1 MLAHSQN
8 EREGNSMDTNTTQA
22 DGFVLDDGANAHSM
36 RVNNLHGVRYIEM
49 FLAAKDPKTGDLVA
63 ACYNSMLNPT
73 GIPASRDTAPQAA
86 VAGLDFEKITKDFGL
101 LGASLN
107 GPKIYM
113 PDWADLEK
121 GVMRDFNGIK
131 APWVAQLNLAG
142 GGAVSDME
150 AYAPAT
156 IARNSGIGWNKGTT
170 VLLIDDADG
179 NTWIMKGFQL
189 GLEPQHTLEQF
200 IAAGES
206 NFKKL
211 PAGWKFRIEVLDE
224 DLVEVPEGGVAT
236 IMPDEFFNV
245 YDKAGP
251 GMTNYTP

>member
-1 MLAHSQN
+1 
-8 EREGNSMDTNTTQA
+8 MDTISPQA
-22 DGFVLDDGANAHSM
+22 DGFVLDDGANAKSV
-36 RVNNLHGVRYIEM
+36 RAENLHGVRYIEM
-49 FLAAKDPKTGDLVA
+49 FLAAKDPNTGNLVA
-63 ACYNSMLNPT
+63 ACYNSMMGPA
-73 GIPASRDTAPQAA
+73 GIGASRDTAPQAA
-86 VAGLDFEKITKDFGL
+86 VEGLDFEKIKEDFGL

-107 GPKIYM
+107 GPKICL
-113 PDWADLEK
+113 PDWVDLEK

-156 IARNSGIGWNKGTT
+156 IARTSGIGWNKGTT
-170 VLLIDDADG
+170 ALLIDDADG

-189 GLEPQHTLEQF
+189 GLQPQHTLEQF
-200 IAAGES
+200 IAAGQS

-211 PAGWKFRIEVLDE
+211 PPGWKFRTEVLDE
-224 DLVEVPEGGVAT
+224 DLIEIPESGVAT

-245 YDKAGP
+245 YDKTGP